1 MENKMSN
8 GVGKELLI
16 GFLKYVGTFLG
27 PTILVMLLYKIFEPF
42 AFRDGQFIL
51 VFILSIPEGVI
62 LTAGLFVSNIS
73 RDKKQK
79 VNWPLLVSGG
89 LVIALS
95 VGLAFFSASTRG
107 LTLEELMKTAT
118 SPDCMSPMLFG
129 IAFILAGVIKH
140 QKHKN

>member
-1 MENKMSN
+1 MSDN
-8 GVGKELLI
+8 VTKELLI
-16 GFLKYVGTFLG
+16 GFIKYVGTFLG

-51 VFILSIPEGVI
+51 VFMLSIPEGVI
-62 LTAGLFVSNIS
+62 LTAGLFVSNVAIN
-73 RDKKQK
+73 RKQK
-79 VNWPLLVSGG
+79 GSWPLLVSGA

-95 VGLAFFSASTRG
+95 VGLALFSASTRG
-107 LTLEELMKTAT
+107 LTLAEFMKTVT

-129 IAFILAGVIKH
+129 VAFLLAGVIKH